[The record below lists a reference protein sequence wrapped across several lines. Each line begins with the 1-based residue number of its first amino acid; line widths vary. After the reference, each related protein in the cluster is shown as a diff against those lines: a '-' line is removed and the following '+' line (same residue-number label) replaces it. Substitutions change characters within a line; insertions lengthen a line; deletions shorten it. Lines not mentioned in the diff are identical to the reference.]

1 MVGMKETRSASV
13 RGERVLRVEDALTSL
28 HRIINGRDADR
39 VRMERSGVFVTRPRM
54 TLLRALHDRGP
65 MRVVDL
71 GTLNH
76 MDKGYA
82 SRTWRSLEAD
92 GYIEVVKGDD
102 QRATTVALTEH
113 GRDVYLRWRRANTDI
128 VAEVL
133 DSWCDDD
140 LDVLMDALERLVKSF
155 RSVPAPG
162 DEPPTG

>member
-1 MVGMKETRSASV
+1 VGTKKKRASSV
-13 RGERVLRVEDALTSL
+13 RGERVVRVEDALTSL
-28 HRIINGRDADR
+28 HRIINGRDADK

-71 GTLNH
+71 GTINH

-92 GYIEVVKGDD
+92 GYIEVVDGDD
-102 QRATTVALTEH
+102 PRATTVALTER
-113 GRDVYLRWRRANTDI
+113 GRDMYLRWRRANTDI

-140 LDVLMDALERLVKSF
+140 LDVLMDVLERLVKSF
-155 RSVPAPG
+155 RSVPTPG
-162 DEPPTG
+162 ETPPHG